1 MTTSYVWVVLLVLT
15 IICILSSVPIKS
27 NIEHFTFDEVLD
39 KKCREITA
47 GSDVKN
53 DYKWGGQ
60 VNVKKHRNNVM
71 NYQLLVSIPV
81 YHR

>member
-15 IICILSSVPIKS
+15 IICILSSVPRKS
-27 NIEHFTFDEVLD
+27 FDKVLD